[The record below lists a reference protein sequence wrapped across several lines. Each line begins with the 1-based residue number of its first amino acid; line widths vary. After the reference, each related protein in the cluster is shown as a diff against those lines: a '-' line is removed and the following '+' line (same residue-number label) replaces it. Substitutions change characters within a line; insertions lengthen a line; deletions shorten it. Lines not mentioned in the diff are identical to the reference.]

1 MEDLVSDGSILH
13 QEHDDYEG
21 HAGVNHL
28 CMNVLFWLEIEVNE
42 VFVDVVIC
50 DVKQER
56 ADE

>member
-28 CMNVLFWLEIEVNE
+28 GVNVFFWLEIQANE
-42 VFVDVVIC
+42 VFVDVVVCGI
-50 DVKQER
+50 
-56 ADE
+56 